1 MAKMAHNPISS
12 PSIMKSQTHFPEKSQ
27 QGSIIVYVLVAMVLL
42 GTIGSIGT
50 HVTQQTKVTSRQ
62 TQLAKAY
69 QFADGGASIATYDLN
84 RAFTSNA
91 NDIAT
96 GLTED
101 EEFPYALSN
110 SLSTVDEFC
119 YVRTIGAPF
128 TNQIVS
134 AQIWLKKDSSEGTA
148 RVVAVATSGEVA
160 QTVTVHIMASY
171 AFGAALISTAE
182 GDGSTEVSKKSAQ
195 KGQLVIEGEKITI
208 EGGATSNG
216 STIYDKFVPKD
227 GQIDA
232 DLYGTDD
239 EIPNYTDPS
248 STNQL
253 FDFERFSAVGDA
265 MGTRYTVKQFQQA
278 MKEAYETGPGY
289 LEGIIVIDIDI
300 DDGSITNYADL

>member
-1 MAKMAHNPISS
+1 MAHNPIST

-27 QGSIIVYVLVAMVLL
+27 QGSIIVYVLVAIVLL
-42 GTIGSIGT
+42 GMIGSVGAL
-50 HVTQQTKVTSRQ
+50 VTQQTRVTLRQ

-101 EEFPYALSN
+101 EEFPYVLSS

-119 YVRTIGAPF
+119 YMRTIGAPF
-128 TNQIVS
+128 TNQLVS
-134 AQIWLKKDSSEGTA
+134 AQIWLKKDPSEGTA
-148 RVVAVATSGEVA
+148 RVIAVATSGEVT
-160 QTVTVHIMASY
+160 QTVTVHVMASY
-171 AFGAALISTAE
+171 AFGAALISTAQ
-182 GDGSTEVSKKSAQ
+182 GDGSTKVKKSSAQ
-195 KGQLVIEGEKITI
+195 NGGNLVIEGKDITI
-208 EGGATSNG
+208 EGGTLSNG
-216 STIYDKFVPKD
+216 PTLFDYYEPEN
-227 GQIDA
+227 GQIKA

-253 FDFERFSAVGDA
+253 FDFERFKAVAKKMKDASGDEQVYDVQ
-265 MGTRYTVKQFQQA
+265 GF
-278 MKEAYETGPGY
+278 KEAMLEAQKTGGKGY
-289 LEGIIVIDIDI
+289 LEGIIVVEIDK
-300 DDGSITNYADL
+300 NAKLN